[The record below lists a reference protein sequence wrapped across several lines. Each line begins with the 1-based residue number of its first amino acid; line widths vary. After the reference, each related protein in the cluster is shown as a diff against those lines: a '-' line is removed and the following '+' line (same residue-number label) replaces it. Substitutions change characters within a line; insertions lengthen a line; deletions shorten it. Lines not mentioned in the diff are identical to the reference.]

1 MPASLSAP
9 TPPRNARTAPEGHTF
24 HSLPIQTEFEGTT
37 DVHENFTSAMTRD
50 PGTGLWRATLRGRAL
65 LGEEVRLP
73 DDYAI
78 AMTTI
83 TTNET
88 LFPPSPASASS
99 FLSLRSTAEVD
110 ELETPAQVSIQACAP
125 CYVAWE
131 HDRAPTAATTI
142 SQWLALARL
151 IHTPSE

>member
-1 MPASLSAP
+1 MPASLSAA
-9 TPPRNARTAPEGHTF
+9 TPPGNARTVPEGHTF
-24 HSLPIQTEFEGTT
+24 HSLPIQTDFEGTT

-50 PGTGLWRATLRGRAL
+50 PSNGLWRATLRGRAL

-88 LFPPSPASASS
+88 FLPPSPASASS
-99 FLSLRSTAEVD
+99 FPSVRSTAEVD

-125 CYVAWE
+125 CYVVWE
-131 HDRAPTAATTI
+131 HDKAPTAATTI
-142 SQWLALARL
+142 SQWIALARL